1 MRKSSE
7 LEASSTDSSA
17 SNTDFTPDPDSIITS
32 NSDSDDE
39 DPFKKRSEYCSC
51 ETEYRGEQDE
61 THCPNCSKI
70 VIKDIDDSGS
80 VDWSVFERNCIIT
93 NRLSKSLEDFIAE
106 IEFDFSLKTDLNAN
120 VEEEMYFADD
130 ENEP

>member
-1 MRKSSE
+1 M
-7 LEASSTDSSA
+7 
-17 SNTDFTPDPDSIITS
+17 
-32 NSDSDDE
+32 
-39 DPFKKRSEYCSC
+39 
-51 ETEYRGEQDE
+51 
-61 THCPNCSKI
+61 